1 MSWPV
6 SPSTGPL
13 PDEKPEAKAR
23 GTQCSQPAMPE
34 AVSAAQ
40 VGAGYGKEASDLFVQ
55 AWALVSAVWDWGCGE
70 MLATF
75 CSRRDCDWELVGEH
89 F

>member
-1 MSWPV
+1 MSWPI

-13 PDEKPEAKAR
+13 PDEKPEAKAP

-40 VGAGYGKEASDLFVQ
+40 VGAGHGKEASDLF
-55 AWALVSAVWDWGCGE
+55 LCRPG
-70 MLATF
+70 L
-75 CSRRDCDWELVGEH
+75 
-89 F
+89 